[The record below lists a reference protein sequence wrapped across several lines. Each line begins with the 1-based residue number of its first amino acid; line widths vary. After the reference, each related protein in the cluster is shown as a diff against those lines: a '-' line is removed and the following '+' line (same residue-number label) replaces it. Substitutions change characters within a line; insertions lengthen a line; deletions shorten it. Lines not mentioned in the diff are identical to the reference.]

1 MGSKRQKFVSGR
13 YTLMVS
19 LGTTIKHLD
28 NKKSNKKNMRLLIL
42 LSIVLF
48 SCNKKKTADASISTT
63 YRQTK
68 TVSYNSVSVDVIIDK
83 PALNEVDVLL
93 VFHGTVMYDSSIMT
107 AANTTLDKF
116 KGILDRNDMMIVSV
130 AYPQESVLL
139 GDNIVQGEAALLW
152 LKNKASQELGI
163 TVKKIFLGGH
173 SQGGYM
179 VTRLNTMHQ
188 TNGVIANA
196 PGPLNLVYRCQ
207 LEENGQI
214 QPSAVCTKLKKVYG
228 TTSSNPNPYFQ
239 RSLLNFTNGFKS
251 DILFVQGLSD
261 SPIQLYTWPTF
272 KQDVLSCSNCQYSQF
287 IEITG
292 GGHGSLF
299 ESPIGKSEFNTFINN
314 H

>member
-1 MGSKRQKFVSGR
+1 MKKQR
-13 YTLMVS
+13 Y
-19 LGTTIKHLD
+19 
-28 NKKSNKKNMRLLIL
+28 MRFLIL
-42 LSIVLF
+42 LSVILF
-48 SCNKKKTADASISTT
+48 SCSKDNSTDTPIPTA

-68 TVSYNSVSVDVIIDK
+68 TISYNSVSVDVIIDK
-83 PALNEVDVLL
+83 PARNDLDVLL
-93 VFHGTVMYDSSIMT
+93 VFHGSVTSDSEILT
-107 AANTTLDKF
+107 AANNTLDKF

-130 AYPQESVLL
+130 AYPQEFVLL
-139 GDNIVQGEAALLW
+139 GDNIVKCEAALLW
-152 LKNKASQELGI
+152 LKNKANQELGI

-214 QPSAVCTKLKKVYG
+214 QPSAVCTKLKNVYG

-239 RSLLNFTNGFKS
+239 RSLLNFANGFKS

-272 KQDVLSCSNCQYSQF
+272 KQDVLSCTNCQNSQF
-287 IEITG
+287 VEISG
-292 GGHGSLF
+292 SGHGSLF
-299 ESPIGKSEFNTFINN
+299 ESPTAKIEFNNFINS